1 MVLQY
6 DEALPPALGEVQR
19 WFASIITRPIDSD
32 SKMMPIS
39 PAGRSMVSEARD
51 YIAASPFLKPHER
64 IELYN
69 QQYWWRLFSAMQ
81 EAFPLVTRLFGFHEF
96 NNAIAMP
103 YLLANPPDHWSLFL
117 LGHRLPGWLAE
128 SYHREDRELVLAA
141 AELDDAFCK
150 GYLAV
155 HRPLTQDS
163 DGGASGDR
171 DAAAYAHAML
181 EAPMHLQRHSTL
193 FSWPWDLMAFR
204 IAFLKQEPDH
214 WVDNDF
220 PSMDKAGP
228 FCYILYRNRNNN
240 MAWELLTAAE
250 HHVLALFSTHP
261 SIALVCQ
268 ALESCGDEVLY
279 VEISANLEKWIQ
291 KWLARAWLVS

>member
-1 MVLQY
+1 MALQY
-6 DEALPPALGEVQR
+6 DKELPAALAQIQR
-19 WFASIITRPIDSD
+19 WFASIITRPIDGD

-39 PAGRSMVSEARD
+39 PSGIPMMSEASE
-51 YIAASPFLKPHER
+51 YIAPSPFLKPHER
-64 IELYN
+64 MELYN

-81 EAFPLVTRLFGFHEF
+81 EAFPLLARLFGLHDF

-103 YLLANPPDHWSLFL
+103 YLLENTPDHWSLFL
-117 LGHRLPGWLAE
+117 LGHRLPGWLEE

-141 AELDDAFCK
+141 AQLDDAFCR

-155 HRPLTQDS
+155 HVPMAKDS
-163 DGGASGDR
+163 YGLVT
-171 DAAAYAHAML
+171 DAAAYAQAML
-181 EAPMHLQRHSTL
+181 EAPMHLQQHCTL

-228 FCYILYRNRNNN
+228 FCYILYRNRNDN
-240 MAWELLTAAE
+240 MAWELLAAAE
-250 HHVLALFSTHP
+250 HKVLALFSANP

-268 ALESCGDEVLY
+268 ALESCSDEALY
-279 VEISANLEKWIQ
+279 AEISANLEKWIQ
-291 KWLARAWLVS
+291 KWLARGWLTKS